1 MFGDGIF
8 KIYGVTHKARIML
21 WIMIIAIAAFIIW
34 ANLFQLQEVAV
45 GEGRVIPSMKGQI
58 VQNLE
63 GGIIE
68 TLSVKEGDTVKKGE
82 TLATL
87 DMKISQA
94 KFDESSSKLITLQAR
109 AARIE
114 AEINNANTIDFPANI
129 VKFPDVIRREDN
141 LFTVN
146 RRAYKENIANIEN
159 QLKLAKDQIK
169 LAEPL
174 MQSGA
179 ASKAELLR
187 LQQIVAEL
195 TTSLGANQNQY
206 LVALRDDYTKTMGE
220 LEPLAKNLE
229 GLKDQLS
236 RRVIIA
242 PTEGI
247 VKNINVST
255 IGGVIAPGG
264 ILMEIVPQNDE
275 LLIEAKI
282 TPRDIAF
289 IHNGQNANVKIS
301 AYDSGIYGSMTGKV
315 VYISP
320 DTIEDDTDKRV
331 RYYRVH
337 VHTDKNYIEVKN
349 KQDPKKDHKYY
360 IFPGMVATAEIST
373 GKKTILAYLLKPLN
387 RAGEALRER

>member
-1 MFGDGIF
+1 MFSDGMF
-8 KIYGVTHKARIML
+8 KIYGVTNKARIML
-21 WIMIIAIAAFIIW
+21 WIMMTALAAFLVW
-34 ANLFQLQEVAV
+34 ACLFELQEVAV

-68 TLSVKEGDTVKKGE
+68 NLTVKEGDTVKKGDV
-82 TLATL
+82 LATL
-87 DMKISQA
+87 DMKLSQA
-94 KFDESSSKLITLQAR
+94 KFDETSSKIITLQAR

-114 AEINNANTIDFPANI
+114 AEINDADKIDFPAD
-129 VKFPDVIRREDN
+129 VLKFKEVTQRETN

-146 RRAYKENIANIEN
+146 RRAFKENISNIQN
-159 QLKLAKDQIK
+159 QLNLAEEQIK
-169 LAEPL
+169 IAQPL

-179 ASKAELLR
+179 ASKTELLR

-195 TTSLGANQNQY
+195 TTSLGASQNQY
-206 LVALRDDYTKTMGE
+206 LVALRDDYTKTMSE
-220 LEPLAKNLE
+220 LEPLIKSLG

-236 RRVIIA
+236 RRVITS

-247 VKNINVST
+247 VKNVNVST

-264 ILMEIVPQNDE
+264 ILMEIVPQDDQ
-275 LLIEAKI
+275 LVIEAKI

-289 IHNGQNANVKIS
+289 IHDGQSANVKIS
-301 AYDSGIYGSMTGKV
+301 AYDSGVYGSMKGKV
-315 VYISP
+315 IYISP
-320 DTIEDDTDKRV
+320 DTIEDEADKRV

-337 VHTDKNYIEVKN
+337 VQTDQSYIDVKDKNHPE
-349 KQDPKKDHKYY
+349 KDHKYS
-360 IFPGMVATAEIST
+360 IFPGMVATTEIST
-373 GKKTILAYLLKPLN
+373 GQKTIIAYLLKPLN